1 MVLGLLAAGAVV
13 TGVGYLAARRA
24 NHAYH
29 ATVAEMEDE
38 QRRSSYYYTQPS
50 TGYYSQQHQHTSHYP
65 TSYYP
70 TTGHSY
76 GYRR

>member
-1 MVLGLLAAGAVV
+1 MVLGLLAAGAVA
-13 TGVGYLAARRA
+13 TGIGYLAARRV

-38 QRRSSYYYTQPS
+38 QRRASYYTQPS
-50 TGYYSQQHQHTSHYP
+50 GGYYSQHQQTSYYP
-65 TSYYP
+65 SSYYP